1 MYNSII
7 KFKIAKQRQKQKKI
21 SINPCGIN
29 FILSGHWEK
38 KRKENS
44 FILLLQYI
52 FRKENSFHTIM
63 ENFYRHSNRLIL

>member
-1 MYNSII
+1 MYKSII
-7 KFKIAKQRQKQKKI
+7 KFKIAKQRQKRNKS

-44 FILLLQYI
+44 FIFLLQNI
-52 FRKENSFHTIM
+52 FRKENSLNTII
-63 ENFYRHSNRLIL
+63 ENYNRHSNRLIL